1 MCGEP
6 SLGIEPSPHPYQ
18 RCAQPLSYKGVG
30 LAGTTR
36 TCCLR
41 LRRAALCPDELRRDD
56 MPLGRR
62 QVRLPSVDAR
72 GRTWN
77 TRLRRPV
84 LCPLSYVDRV
94 QRGSGAVRTPE
105 AHGPTRVQAGLL
117 NHPDRFLRPAA
128 GVTAEGVGL
137 EPTQR
142 PGRPNGVANRPLDQL
157 GYPSKGGAVMTTT
170 RREWDS
176 NPRTGAARL
185 PSFQGG
191 PFSSLGISPSLVV
204 LPGWRRAGESNSQA
218 GWSPAVR
225 FRSGW
230 AHHMPRP
237 SRTVHALLRPRPGSN
252 WRSSP

>member
-1 MCGEP
+1 MCLPLERQVNLP
-6 SLGIEPSPHPYQ
+6 S
-18 RCAQPLSYKGVG
+18 

-41 LRRAALCPDELRRDD
+41 LRRAALCPDELRRD
-56 MPLGRR
+56 G
-62 QVRLPSVDAR
+62 VDAR

-117 NHPDRFLRPAA
+117 NHPDRFLGPAA
-128 GVTAEGVGL
+128 PGVRAEGVGL

-142 PGRPNGVANRPLDQL
+142 PGRPNGVANRPLLQL

-176 NPRTGAARL
+176 NPRTGWARL
-185 PSFQGG
+185 PLFQGG
-191 PFSSLGISPSLVV
+191 PLSSLGISPWARR
-204 LPGWRRAGESNSQA
+204 WRRAGESNSQA

-230 AHHMPRP
+230 AHHVPRP
-237 SRTVHALLRPRPGSN
+237 SRLRPRPGSN

>member
-1 MCGEP
+1 M
-6 SLGIEPSPHPYQ
+6 PYG
-18 RCAQPLSYKGVG
+18 K
-30 LAGTTR
+30 
-36 TCCLR
+36 
-41 LRRAALCPDELRRDD
+41 
-56 MPLGRR
+56 
-62 QVRLPSVDAR
+62 QVKLPSVDAR

-105 AHGPTRVQAGLL
+105 AHWAYPGSSRAPQPSGSLPRTGGR
-117 NHPDRFLRPAA
+117 RM
-128 GVTAEGVGL
+128 TAEGVGP

-157 GYPSKGGAVMTTT
+157 GYPSEGAAVITTK

-176 NPRTGAARL
+176 NPRTGPARL
-185 PSFQGG
+185 PPFQSG
-191 PFSSLGISPSLVV
+191 PFSSLGISPCLVV
-204 LPGWRRAGESNSQA
+204 PGWRRAGESNSQV

-237 SRTVHALLRPRPGSN
+237 SLRCTPLRPRPGSN
-252 WRSSP
+252 

>member
-1 MCGEP
+1 M
-6 SLGIEPSPHPYQ
+6 
-18 RCAQPLSYKGVG
+18 SYKGVG
-30 LAGTTR
+30 LAGTIR

-41 LRRAALCPDELRRDD
+41 LRRAALCPDELRRD
-56 MPLGRR
+56 GHASGK
-62 QVRLPSVDAR
+62 QVKLPSVDAR

-84 LCPLSYVDRV
+84 LCPLSYVDKDAARK
-94 QRGSGAVRTPE
+94 RGGSNARSPL
-105 AHGPTRVQAGLL
+105 GLPGFKPGSST
-117 NHPDRFLRPAA
+117 NRIASSDRPAP
-128 GVTAEGVGL
+128 GLTAEGVGL

-142 PGRPNGVANRPLDQL
+142 PGRPNGVANRPLLQL

-185 PSFQGG
+185 PLFQGG
-191 PFSSLGISPSLVV
+191 PLTSLGISPWARR
-204 LPGWRRAGESNSQA
+204 WRRAGESNSQA

-225 FRSGW
+225 VRSGW
-230 AHHMPRP
+230 AHHVPRP
-237 SRTVHALLRPRPGSN
+237 SRLRPRPGSN